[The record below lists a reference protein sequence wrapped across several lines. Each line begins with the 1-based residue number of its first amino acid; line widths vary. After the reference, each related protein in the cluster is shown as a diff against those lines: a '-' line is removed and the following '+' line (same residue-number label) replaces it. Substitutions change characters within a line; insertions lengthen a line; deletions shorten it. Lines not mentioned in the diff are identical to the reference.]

1 MIYFMR
7 HGQTDFN
14 KENKWMGLLDIPLNE
29 NGISQ
34 AHSSISFIKSLNI
47 RELYLEAE
55 GVEHE
60 AGKFPEALARNC
72 LGLNRLKS

>member
-34 AHSSISFIKSLNI
+34 AHNSIISIRSLNI
-47 RELYLEAE
+47 DIISS
-55 GVEHE
+55 
-60 AGKFPEALARNC
+60 FTSNF
-72 LGLNRLKS
+72 GLK

>member
-29 NGISQ
+29 DGISQ
-34 AHSSISFIKSLNI
+34 AQSSISSIKS
-47 RELYLEAE
+47 
-55 GVEHE
+55 
-60 AGKFPEALARNC
+60 
-72 LGLNRLKS
+72 